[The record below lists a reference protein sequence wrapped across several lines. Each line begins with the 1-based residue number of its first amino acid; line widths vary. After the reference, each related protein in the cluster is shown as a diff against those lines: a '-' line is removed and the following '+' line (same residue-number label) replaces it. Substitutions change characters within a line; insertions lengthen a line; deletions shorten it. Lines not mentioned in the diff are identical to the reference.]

1 MIVRINLSGE
11 TEQRLREIA
20 AREGQSL
27 ETYLE
32 QLAIASSA
40 RGDSGS
46 IPRRTAEEWLAEW
59 RAWVRSH
66 TSNTHIADDSRES
79 IYGDRGE

>member
-20 AREGQSL
+20 SREGQSL
-27 ETYLE
+27 EAYLE
-32 QLAIASSA
+32 QLAVASAAGSASSA
-40 RGDSGS
+40 
-46 IPRRTAEEWLAEW
+46 PQRTREESVAEW
-59 RAWVRSH
+59 RAWVASH
-66 TSNTHIADDSRES
+66 EHIRHVADDSRES